1 MIIYFIVFGVMLLSF
16 IIQKVLT
23 SRFEKYSKVGISLS
37 GAEIAERMMQDND
50 IDDVKVMAINGQLT
64 DHYNPQEHSIN
75 LSQSVF
81 NQRNIAA
88 AAIAAHETG
97 HCIQHAQGYG
107 PLKLR
112 TALVPVVS
120 FANKTVSWVLLLGVL
135 LIETMPMLLDI
146 GIALFAITTFFS
158 IVTLPVEIN
167 ASRRAI
173 AWLEQSGIATYETLP
188 MAKDALKWAAYTYV
202 IAALGSLATLFYYIS
217 LANNRRY

>member
-23 SRFEKYSKVGISLS
+23 NRFEKYSKVGISLS
-37 GAEIAERMMQDND
+37 GAEIVERMMQDND

-120 FANKTVSWVLLLGVL
+120 FANRTVSWVLLLGVL
-135 LIETMPMLLDI
+135 LIETMPILLDI

-188 MAKDALKWAAYTYV
+188 MAKDAFKWAAYTYV

-217 LANNRRY
+217 LSNNRRY

>member
-23 SRFEKYSKVGISLS
+23 NRFEKYSKVGISLS

-112 TALVPVVS
+112 TAIVPVVS
-120 FANKTVSWVLLLGVL
+120 FANRTVSWVLLLGVL
-135 LIETMPMLLDI
+135 LIETMPILLDI

>member
-23 SRFEKYSKVGISLS
+23 NRFEKYFKVGISLS

-120 FANKTVSWVLLLGVL
+120 FANRTVSWVLLLGVL
-135 LIETMPMLLDI
+135 LIKTMPILLDI

-217 LANNRRY
+217 LSNNRRY

>member
-23 SRFEKYSKVGISLS
+23 NRFEKYSKVGISLS

-120 FANKTVSWVLLLGVL
+120 FANRTVSWVLLLGVL
-135 LIETMPMLLDI
+135 LIKTMPILLDI

-217 LANNRRY
+217 LSNNRRY

>member
-23 SRFEKYSKVGISLS
+23 NRFEKYSKVGISLS

-120 FANKTVSWVLLLGVL
+120 FANRTVSWVLLLGVL
-135 LIETMPMLLDI
+135 LIETMPILLDI

-217 LANNRRY
+217 LSNNRRY

>member
-23 SRFEKYSKVGISLS
+23 NRFEKYSKVGISLS

-107 PLKLR
+107 PLTLR

-120 FANKTVSWVLLLGVL
+120 FANRTVSWVLLLGVL
-135 LIETMPMLLDI
+135 LIETMPILLDI

-217 LANNRRY
+217 LSNNRRY

>member
-23 SRFEKYSKVGISLS
+23 NRFEKYSKVGISLS

-120 FANKTVSWVLLLGVL
+120 FANRTVSWVLLLGVL
-135 LIETMPMLLDI
+135 LIETMPILLDI

>member
-50 IDDVKVMAINGQLT
+50 IDDVKITAVNGQLT
-64 DHYNPQEHSIN
+64 DHYNPQDRSIN

-81 NQRNIAA
+81 DQRNIAA

-135 LIETMPMLLDI
+135 LMQTMPMLLDI

-158 IVTLPVEIN
+158 FVTLPVEIN
-167 ASRRAI
+167 ASKRAI